1 MSDGDLD
8 AVAVRACDPTGQAA
22 EMLDLPTHLRDALWR
37 VESGGGG
44 ARAGPAGPGGGR
56 PSRRARPATA

>member
-44 ARAGPAGPGGGR
+44 ARAARAGGGGAGP
-56 PSRRARPATA
+56 PARPATA